1 MHIFFAHPGCTTL
14 SNSNWRES
22 LLTQM
27 PAYTSC
33 CKGTFLFAFQLV
45 QALTLWQSEPF
56 QDHVGLWLQHH
67 PGALSVSNQPVDAYC
82 PRPGTPWGRNSGLSD
97 KEGRCR
103 VPASFPWRERSLS
116 WTWSEWLQRQH
127 RQSARLSARVPL
139 ASQVQWFL
147 KVFKGWTPGVSSLSL
162 LSGAPLYRVSDTRV
176 FWHLSLL
183 LNISGHGPVKNQQ
196 WLKQKPCLQSEAFQF
211 SRWGLGEGTEVTA
224 DPWRGTVDIN
234 SPYSK
239 VVMLVGTWPSRSLQE
254 LHPNAWSHGLDCCF
268 QNQCSCEVS
277 GQSSA
282 MQGTKAS
289 LMRALPCICQAS
301 PSHCIL

>member
-1 MHIFFAHPGCTTL
+1 MWGYGFSITQVPSLSLTSQWMRTVPDLEHPG
-14 SNSNWRES
+14 EE
-22 LLTQM
+22 TQ
-27 PAYTSC
+27 
-33 CKGTFLFAFQLV
+33 GFLIRRVVAGCR
-45 QALTLWQSEPF
+45 P
-56 QDHVGLWLQHH
+56 
-67 PGALSVSNQPVDAYC
+67 VSF
-82 PRPGTPWGRNSGLSD
+82 GGSGH
-97 KEGRCR
+97 
-103 VPASFPWRERSLS
+103 S

-162 LSGAPLYRVSDTRV
+162 LSGAPPCRVSDTRV

-224 DPWRGTVDIN
+224 DPWHGTVDIN

-289 LMRALPCICQAS
+289 LMRSLPCICQAS